1 MGHCNINDVLKL
13 PNVVEGMKITGNTKL
28 DCNVCTEGKFSK
40 NKRADAKASAPL
52 ELVHTDLAGPIEPTS
67 RDGYLGKLN
76 RDGRTEML
84 FHSQMIFQELCQFTS
99 LKPKVTRP

>member
-1 MGHCNINDVLKL
+1 MA
-13 PNVVEGMKITGNTKL
+13 NVIEGTKITGSTKI
-28 DCNVCTEGKFSK
+28 DCNVCTEGKFSKSK

-84 FHSQMIFQELCQFTS
+84 FHSQMIFQEL
-99 LKPKVTRP
+99 R